1 MDNKVLVTLKG
12 NPIITVGDLIVEREK
27 FLSENPRLRQ
37 ALAYMNAQEIDR
49 NILEG
54 LISQKLVAQYIADHN
69 ITQADFFREGQ
80 AITLSDD
87 EVKSFYEEHKDAI
100 PALHVPQDQITGPQ
114 DSKYV
119 PYDDIK
125 DRLKDE
131 LEENKRIEFFAKKI
145 DVLKKEYDVVV
156 DETHFR

>member
-1 MDNKVLVTLKG
+1 LNCHRWQQRFQVGNKASDSRKTEKIYCVT
-12 NPIITVGDLIVEREK
+12 II
-27 FLSENPRLRQ
+27 
-37 ALAYMNAQEIDR
+37 
-49 NILEG
+49 
-54 LISQKLVAQYIADHN
+54 
-69 ITQADFFREGQ
+69 
-80 AITLSDD
+80 SDD

-100 PALHVPQDQITGPQ
+100 PALHLPQDQITGPQ

-119 PYDDIK
+119 PYEDIK

-131 LEENKRIEFFAKKI
+131 LEENKRIDFFAKKI